1 LLFDNTGKGTTL
13 AGGEGAA
20 AVEQSSAAMEMSSNI
35 AAGGKIPNI
44 SIIDRTTKTPTK
56 GNFEE
61 EEKDASVNV
70 EEIKVD
76 IEPIGE
82 VEQTPSK
89 EMTDKKM
96 KVESPE
102 KSA

>member
-1 LLFDNTGKGTTL
+1 MGKEINL
-13 AGGEGAA
+13 AGSDGAA
-20 AVEQSSAAMEMSSNI
+20 AVEQSSAAMEMSSNV
-35 AAGGKIPNI
+35 ANGGKIPNI
-44 SIIDRTTKTPTK
+44 SIIDKTAKTPTK
-56 GNFEE
+56 GNLEE

-76 IEPIGE
+76 VEPIE

-96 KVESPE
+96 KAESPE
-102 KSA
+102 EPA